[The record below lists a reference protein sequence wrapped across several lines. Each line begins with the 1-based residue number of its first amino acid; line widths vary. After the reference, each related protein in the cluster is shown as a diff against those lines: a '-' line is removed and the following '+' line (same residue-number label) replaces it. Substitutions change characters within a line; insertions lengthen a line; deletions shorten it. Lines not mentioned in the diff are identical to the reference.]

1 MCGLDVEN
9 SNIKFAAVDAT
20 RVPFFQADMNDFRIV
35 RKELTELRAG
45 SANTTV
51 LQAIEALKV
60 DIAALKSNLGSA
72 KKVNSEAE
80 NRIKA
85 HEIIM
90 GTSSGCTNPNAS
102 SSTSNSYSSRLKN
115 TQVNAS
121 LVKSPLT
128 LHDNTGTNNKTDSK
142 WTLVKRKKT
151 IGVNSD
157 TTLTAVKPVQKI
169 HLHVTRLAVTT
180 TEQRLTKYLT
190 DKGVTVLA
198 CETLKAKYNAYVLFH
213 VTLEYRNDMPDT
225 NLLDFWPE
233 GVMVRRFYPSKQYGR
248 TN

>member
-1 MCGLDVEN
+1 M
-9 SNIKFAAVDAT
+9 
-20 RVPFFQADMNDFRIV
+20 
-35 RKELTELRAG
+35 TELRAG

-72 KKVNSEAE
+72 KKWNSEAE

-85 HEIIM
+85 HEIII
-90 GTSSGCTNPNAS
+90 GTSSGSTNPKAS

-115 TQVNAS
+115 TQVNAL

-142 WTLVKRKKT
+142 WTLVKRKKKT

-157 TTLTAVKPVQKI
+157 TSLTAVKPVQKR
-169 HLHVTRLAVTT
+169 HLPVTRLAVTT
-180 TEQRLTKYLT
+180 TEQQLTKYLT
-190 DKGVTVLA
+190 DKGVTVLT
-198 CETLKAKYNAYVLFH
+198 CETLKAKYDLYVSFH

-225 NLLDFWPE
+225 NSIDFWPE
-233 GVMVRRFYPSKQYGR
+233 GVMVRRFYPSKQCGR